1 MMKTSCLRSK
11 FDNLP
16 NNLKGAALLFI
27 AAGIFSAVVLVV
39 KLLGEDLHVTQILLC
54 RQVAI
59 TIMVLPAILKEFPG
73 ILVTKAPGIHLVRI
87 LFALGALGLGFTAFI
102 ELPVAESTALGFA
115 KSFFVSI
122 FAILILKE
130 TVGSRRWVAV
140 FAGFLGVLIMLQPGT
155 DDFSIYS
162 IYAIAGAGC
171 AGFVMV
177 LIRLMSRTE
186 NPKTIL
192 AWQAVG
198 VGLIMIIPGIWFWKM
213 PTPFEWGL
221 ILALG
226 VLSYLAQLFNIMA
239 YKYGEA
245 SLMASLDY
253 SRLIYA
259 AILGYIFFDTLPSG
273 ATWIGASIVIVAA
286 IYTVWR
292 ETKTQH
298 VLNSTPDGRIL

>member
-1 MMKTSCLRSK
+1 MKISYLRSK
-11 FDNLP
+11 FDTLP
-16 NNLKGAALLFI
+16 SNLKGTILLFI
-27 AAGIFSAVVLVV
+27 AAGIFSVVILVV
-39 KLLGEDLHVTQILLC
+39 KLLGKNLHVTQILLC
-54 RQVAI
+54 RQAAMTV
-59 TIMVLPAILKEFPG
+59 MVLPAILKGFPG
-73 ILVTKAPGIHLVRI
+73 ILTTKAPGIHLLRI
-87 LFALGALGLGFTAFI
+87 FFALGALSLGFTAFI

-122 FAILILKE
+122 FAIFILKE
-130 TVGSRRWVAV
+130 TVGARRWAAV

-155 DDFSIYS
+155 DNFSIYS

-221 ILALG
+221 IFALG
-226 VLSYLAQLFNIMA
+226 VLSYLAQIFNIMA

-259 AILGYIFFDTLPSG
+259 TILGYIFFDTLPSG
-273 ATWIGASIVIVAA
+273 TTWIGASIVIVAA

-292 ETKTQH
+292 EAIKKQ
-298 VLNSTPDGRIL
+298 VIIRTPDGRIL